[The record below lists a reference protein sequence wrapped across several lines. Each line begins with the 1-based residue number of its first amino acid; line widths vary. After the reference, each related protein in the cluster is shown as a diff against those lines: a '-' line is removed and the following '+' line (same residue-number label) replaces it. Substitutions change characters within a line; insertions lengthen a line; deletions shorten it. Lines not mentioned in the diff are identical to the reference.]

1 MIRTIKWHFTRS
13 KSIWKRN
20 WKGKTSYPKKYVGNH
35 GTIGVYSKLKKLAF
49 SDYSESL
56 QSLASKKKVRKRP
69 GTDQPAQEVC

>member
-1 MIRTIKWHFTRS
+1 MR
-13 KSIWKRN
+13 
-20 WKGKTSYPKKYVGNH
+20 
-35 GTIGVYSKLKKLAF
+35 VYSKLKKLAF